1 MTAEDKIFN
10 IAFEEDGR
18 KYTGWVNPSDKLND
32 GGLPASFHVVLND
45 ISFGYVSHN
54 NGKWTVNED
63 RPAGLI
69 EKVGKAIE
77 KQYAVK

>member
-1 MTAEDKIFN
+1 MTAEEKIFN
-10 IAFEEDGR
+10 IAFEADGR

-32 GGLPASFHVVLND
+32 DGLPASFHVVLND
-45 ISFGYVSHN
+45 VSFGYVSHN
-54 NGKWTVNED
+54 NGDWTVNED

-77 KQYAVK
+77 KQYTV